1 LKHDRVLS
9 ARPETTAISPVYHGA
24 LDYAELERLG
34 LDPEGV
40 LDFSVNSNPY
50 GPSPAVRE
58 AVARVPLDRYPDR
71 ESRALRRA
79 LAERLDVAPAR
90 IMVGNGTAELIWL
103 VAFAFLQP
111 RDRVLV
117 VGPTF
122 GEYRRTAA
130 LMGAQV
136 QMWIA
141 RPEQE
146 FVADPE
152 KVEQCLWETKPRMV
166 FVCNPNNPTGTIMP
180 PEVMA
185 AWAYAHPGTLFV
197 IDEAYLAFA
206 PGLQSVLNAGAD
218 NILVLR
224 SMTKDYA
231 LAGLRLG
238 YAMSHVPIIAAL
250 SRVRPAWN
258 VNALA
263 QAAGLAA
270 LGDEAYRQ
278 HSLQALAQSKEK
290 LVAGLAELGLP
301 PLPSATHFFLVH
313 VGDGETFRQALLRQG
328 ILVRDC
334 ASFGLPAY
342 VRIATRRP
350 EENARLLE
358 AIRAILSGDR

>member
-1 LKHDRVLS
+1 M
-9 ARPETTAISPVYHGA
+9 AISPVHHGA

-71 ESRALRRA
+71 EALALRRA

-90 IMVGNGTAELIWL
+90 IVAGNGTAELIWL

-122 GEYRRTAA
+122 GEYGRTAA

-136 QMWIA
+136 EMSIA
-141 RPEQE
+141 HLEWE
-146 FVADPE
+146 FAVNSE
-152 KVEQCLWETKPRMV
+152 EVEQRLRVTKPRLV
-166 FVCNPNNPTGTIMP
+166 FVCNPNNPTGTVLP

-206 PGLQSVLNAGAD
+206 PGLHSVLNAGAD

-238 YAMSHVPIIAAL
+238 YAVGHVPIIAAL

-270 LGDEAYRQ
+270 LGDGEHRQ
-278 HSLQALAQSKEK
+278 RSLQALAQAREE
-290 LVAGLAELGLP
+290 LVTGLAELGLP
-301 PLPSATHFFLVH
+301 PLPSATHFFLVC
-313 VGDGETFRQALLRQG
+313 VEDGAAFRQTLLRQG

-358 AIRAILSGDR
+358 AIRTILSGDI